1 MNKVVTELIDNSING
16 LRHTQKLLTGVYEKY
31 SSVYPNDE
39 LSLDHYF
46 RAITN
51 YLLNTVEKVVHDTKM
66 DSLRLATESARN
78 FTVEAHKIN
87 FDQDSDYDALSGLC
101 AYVNIISRDLQE
113 IYLYLDQ
120 AIDKLKYD
128 KIL

>member
-39 LSLDHYF
+39 LSLDRYF
-46 RAITN
+46 
-51 YLLNTVEKVVHDTKM
+51 
-66 DSLRLATESARN
+66 
-78 FTVEAHKIN
+78 
-87 FDQDSDYDALSGLC
+87 
-101 AYVNIISRDLQE
+101 
-113 IYLYLDQ
+113 
-120 AIDKLKYD
+120 KYD